1 MKKSREKSIK
11 TSPTATRVE
20 ISPTKNSKEGEKEE
34 KKEARKMRMSK
45 EIDGKDV
52 RLANHEYPPLSVG
65 ERKKI
70 LTLDKDVCSLLE
82 AIRIQLD
89 CVESA
94 IDMVKPGVVD
104 GTLLDRLDWLSAW
117 HTGTSVYLNERRDM
131 VEIISDK

>member
-1 MKKSREKSIK
+1 
-11 TSPTATRVE
+11 
-20 ISPTKNSKEGEKEE
+20 
-34 KKEARKMRMSK
+34 MRMSK
-45 EIDGKDV
+45 EKDGKDV
-52 RLANHEYPPLSVG
+52 RLAKDEYPPLSVG

-94 IDMVKPGVVD
+94 IDMIKADVVD
-104 GTLLDRLDWLSAW
+104 ETLMDRLDWLSAW
-117 HTGTSVYLNERRDM
+117 HTGTTVYLGERRDK